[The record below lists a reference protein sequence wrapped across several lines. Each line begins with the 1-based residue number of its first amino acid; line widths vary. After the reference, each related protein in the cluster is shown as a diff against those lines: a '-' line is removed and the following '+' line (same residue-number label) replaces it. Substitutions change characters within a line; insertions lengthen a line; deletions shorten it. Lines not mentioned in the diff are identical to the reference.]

1 MKPLYTK
8 VEINNDTQTD
18 KLSLKDQLRLIGTKM
33 FSTKESK
40 LEDNMKISQKTLE
53 LETAF
58 LKLINDSIAVMKDRG
73 KTSVLLKVSSKFK
86 EVYSTIDYLK
96 NYYNFEIVEDNPII
110 LGVDYFFKL
119 RISEKERE
127 TYE

>member
-96 NYYNFEIVEDNPII
+96 NYYNFEIVEDNSII

-119 RISEKERE
+119 RISEKER
-127 TYE
+127 

>member
-58 LKLINDSIAVMKDRG
+58 LKLINDSIAVMKGRG

-119 RISEKERE
+119 RISEKER
-127 TYE
+127 

>member
-58 LKLINDSIAVMKDRG
+58 LKLINDSIAVMQDRG

-119 RISEKERE
+119 KISEKER
-127 TYE
+127 

>member
-58 LKLINDSIAVMKDRG
+58 LKLINDSIAVMKDRN
-73 KTSVLLKVSSKFK
+73 KKSVVLKVSAKFK

-96 NYYNFEIVEDNPII
+96 NYYNFEIIEDNPII
-110 LGVDYFFKL
+110 LGIDYFFKL
-119 RISEKERE
+119 KISEKER
-127 TYE
+127 

>member
-8 VEINNDTQTD
+8 VELNNDTQTD

-119 RISEKERE
+119 RISEKEK
-127 TYE
+127 

>member
-58 LKLINDSIAVMKDRG
+58 LKLINDSISVMKDRG

-96 NYYNFEIVEDNPII
+96 NYYNFEIIEDNPII

-119 RISEKERE
+119 RISEKDR
-127 TYE
+127 

>member
-58 LKLINDSIAVMKDRG
+58 LKLINDSIAIMKDRG

-119 RISEKERE
+119 MISEKER
-127 TYE
+127 

>member
-58 LKLINDSIAVMKDRG
+58 LKLINESIAVMKDRG

-119 RISEKERE
+119 RISEKER
-127 TYE
+127 

>member
-58 LKLINDSIAVMKDRG
+58 LKLINDSIAIMKDRG
-73 KTSVLLKVSSKFK
+73 KTSVVLKVSSKFK
-86 EVYSTIDYLK
+86 EVYDTIDYLK
-96 NYYNFEIVEDNPII
+96 NYYNFDIIEDNPII

-119 RISEKERE
+119 KISEKER
-127 TYE
+127 

>member
-8 VEINNDTQTD
+8 VEINNDTQTN

-119 RISEKERE
+119 RISEKER
-127 TYE
+127 

>member
-96 NYYNFEIVEDNPII
+96 NYYNFEIVEDKPII

-119 RISEKERE
+119 RISEKER
-127 TYE
+127 

>member
-58 LKLINDSIAVMKDRG
+58 LKLINDSIAVMRDRG

-119 RISEKERE
+119 RISEKER
-127 TYE
+127 

>member
-8 VEINNDTQTD
+8 VEITNDTQTD
-18 KLSLKDQLRLIGTKM
+18 KLSLKDQLRLIGAKL

-58 LKLINDSIAVMKDRG
+58 LKLVNNSISEMKARG
-73 KTSVLLKVSSKFK
+73 YHSVVLKVSSKFK
-86 EVYSTIDYLK
+86 EVYTTIDYLK
-96 NYYNFEIVEDNPII
+96 NYYDFEIIEDNPII

-119 RISEKERE
+119 KISEKER
-127 TYE
+127 

>member
-58 LKLINDSIAVMKDRG
+58 LKLINDSITVMKDRG

-119 RISEKERE
+119 RISEKER
-127 TYE
+127 

>member
-58 LKLINDSIAVMKDRG
+58 LKLINDSIAVMKDRD

-119 RISEKERE
+119 RISEKER
-127 TYE
+127 

>member
-58 LKLINDSIAVMKDRG
+58 LKLINDSIAIMKDRG

-119 RISEKERE
+119 RISEKER
-127 TYE
+127 

>member
-96 NYYNFEIVEDNPII
+96 NYYNFEIVEDNPVI

-119 RISEKERE
+119 RISEKER
-127 TYE
+127 

>member
-58 LKLINDSIAVMKDRG
+58 LKLINDSIAIMKDRG

-96 NYYNFEIVEDNPII
+96 NYYNFEIVEDNPVI

-119 RISEKERE
+119 RISEKER
-127 TYE
+127 

>member
-18 KLSLKDQLRLIGTKM
+18 KLSFKDQLRLIGTKM

-119 RISEKERE
+119 RISEKER
-127 TYE
+127 

>member
-119 RISEKERE
+119 KISEKER
-127 TYE
+127 

>member
-33 FSTKESK
+33 FSTKDSK

-119 RISEKERE
+119 RISEKER
-127 TYE
+127 

>member
-73 KTSVLLKVSSKFK
+73 KTSVVLKVSSKFK

-96 NYYNFEIVEDNPII
+96 NYYNFEIIEDNPII

-119 RISEKERE
+119 KISEKER
-127 TYE
+127 

>member
-33 FSTKESK
+33 FSTKEFK

-119 RISEKERE
+119 RISEKER
-127 TYE
+127 

>member
-58 LKLINDSIAVMKDRG
+58 LKLINDSIAIMKERG
-73 KTSVLLKVSSKFK
+73 KTSVVLKVSSKFK
-86 EVYSTIDYLK
+86 EVYDTIDYLK
-96 NYYNFEIVEDNPII
+96 NYYNFEIIEDNPII

-119 RISEKERE
+119 KISEKER
-127 TYE
+127 

>member
-8 VEINNDTQTD
+8 VEITNDTQTD
-18 KLSLKDQLRLIGTKM
+18 KLSLKDQLRLIGAKL

-58 LKLINDSIAVMKDRG
+58 LKLINNSISEMKTRG
-73 KTSVLLKVSSKFK
+73 YHSVVLKVSSKFK
-86 EVYSTIDYLK
+86 EVYDTIDYLK
-96 NYYNFEIVEDNPII
+96 NYYNFEIIEDNPII
-110 LGVDYFFKL
+110 LGVDYYFKL
-119 RISEKERE
+119 KISERE
-127 TYE
+127 DRI

>member
-110 LGVDYFFKL
+110 LGADYFFKL
-119 RISEKERE
+119 RISEKER
-127 TYE
+127 

>member
-58 LKLINDSIAVMKDRG
+58 LKLINDSIAIMKDRG

-119 RISEKERE
+119 RISEKDR
-127 TYE
+127 

>member
-58 LKLINDSIAVMKDRG
+58 LKLINDSIAIMKDRG
-73 KTSVLLKVSSKFK
+73 KTSVLLKISSKFK

-119 RISEKERE
+119 RISEKER
-127 TYE
+127 

>member
-1 MKPLYTK
+1 MKPLYTN
-8 VEINNDTQTD
+8 VEISNDTQTD

-58 LKLINDSIAVMKDRG
+58 LKLINDSIAIMKDRG

-119 RISEKERE
+119 RISEKER
-127 TYE
+127 

>member
-1 MKPLYTK
+1 MKPIYTK

-119 RISEKERE
+119 RISEKER
-127 TYE
+127 

>member
-40 LEDNMKISQKTLE
+40 LEDNMKISQKTLQ

-119 RISEKERE
+119 RISEKERQ

>member
-110 LGVDYFFKL
+110 LGVDYFLKL
-119 RISEKERE
+119 RISEKER
-127 TYE
+127 